1 VKEGTFRGPRFE
13 DLVEAFL
20 NHALSAGFEPPLIFV
35 VVSVNGFV
43 SAVRYV
49 LGADGSLESEPLTE
63 GNEPQGIFPINMCI
77 FDSAGKM
84 VNAKIDDV
92 PGTGKIQ

>member
-1 VKEGTFRGPRFE
+1 MFPGPSFE

-20 NHALSAGFEPPLIFV
+20 DHALASGFRPPLIFV

-49 LGADGSLESEPLTE
+49 AGEREKWSSKLLTQSDEPA
-63 GNEPQGIFPINMCI
+63 GVFPVNMCI
-77 FDSAGKM
+77 FDARGKV
-84 VNAKIDDV
+84 VNAKIDDM
-92 PGTGKIQ
+92 PLTGKIQ

>member
-1 VKEGTFRGPRFE
+1 MSPGPRFE
-13 DLVEAFL
+13 DLIDSFL
-20 NHALSAGFEPPLIFV
+20 NHALSAGFQPPLILV

-49 LGADGSLESEPLTE
+49 LGDNGNWEATLLTQ
-63 GNEPQGIFPINMCI
+63 GNEPPGVFPVNMCI

-92 PGTGKIQ
+92 PGSGKIQ